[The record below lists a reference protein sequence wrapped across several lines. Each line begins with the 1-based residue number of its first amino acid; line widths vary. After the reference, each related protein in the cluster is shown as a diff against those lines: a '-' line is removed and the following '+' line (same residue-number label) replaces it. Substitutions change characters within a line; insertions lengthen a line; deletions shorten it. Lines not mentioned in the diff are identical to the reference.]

1 MPVLRSLSNCASSP
15 RGEEVPQQDGRGRF
29 ADAGNNFGPMMT
41 GRLGEHSRAVIDT
54 SPFGIGRRIDEADE
68 AGLCDGAG
76 THGAGFKRDVDLGAL
91 QTVSTKHCTGH
102 ANRDDFR
109 MGCRVEVAAS
119 AVCPFADDLSAGNN
133 DCPDRDLSGISCL
146 SGKGQRAAHWLGKGE
161 AHRRDLGSARLTRQ
175 AFADMRAAFPSNTQ
189 ISGLRAM
196 ARVCELTGKGRQVGH
211 NVSHANNKTKR
222 TFLPNLQNVTLL
234 SDTLGEGVKLRVST
248 HGLRTVEHVGG
259 LDNWLAKASDDLL
272 SLKVQRLKRKIAKA
286 KTATQAAA

>member
-1 MPVLRSLSNCASSP
+1 
-15 RGEEVPQQDGRGRF
+15 
-29 ADAGNNFGPMMT
+29 
-41 GRLGEHSRAVIDT
+41 
-54 SPFGIGRRIDEADE
+54 
-68 AGLCDGAG
+68 
-76 THGAGFKRDVDLGAL
+76 
-91 QTVSTKHCTGH
+91 
-102 ANRDDFR
+102 
-109 MGCRVEVAAS
+109 
-119 AVCPFADDLSAGNN
+119 
-133 DCPDRDLSGISCL
+133 
-146 SGKGQRAAHWLGKGE
+146 
-161 AHRRDLGSARLTRQ
+161 LTRQ

-234 SDTLGEGVKLRVST
+234 SDTLGEGIKLRVST

-286 KTATQAAA
+286 KTAMPVAA